1 MGFEY
6 RWEFLPNQES
16 SNLPG
21 YSRMLWDALGCS
33 GMLWDALGCSGM
45 LEIASEKQ
53 EEDEEEEEEE
63 AAVAMLIN

>member
-1 MGFEY
+1 MGI
-6 RWEFLPNQES
+6 S
-16 SNLPG
+16 SK
-21 YSRMLWDALGCS
+21 SRVFQPPRILQDALGCS
-33 GMLWDALGCSGM
+33 GMLWDALGYSGM

>member
-1 MGFEY
+1 
-6 RWEFLPNQES
+6 
-16 SNLPG
+16 
-21 YSRMLWDALGCS
+21 MLWDALGY
-33 GMLWDALGCSGM
+33 SGM